1 MIMIN
6 VALAVVAVVVLL
18 MVGACIGLMIM
29 ALVAAR
35 RYTELQGKVSKYAK
49 QADEWHELWR
59 KVNNHYQSYKDVAR
73 QLQVRTRGDGGRFK
87 YVDAHTAVVEQMKEN
102 GNG

>member
-18 MVGACIGLMIM
+18 MLGASVGVVVMGLM
-29 ALVAAR
+29 AAR
-35 RYTELQGKVSKYAK
+35 RYAELQGKVSKYAK
-49 QADEWHELWR
+49 EASEWHGLWR

-73 QLQVRTRGDGGRFK
+73 TLQVRTRGEAGRFM
-87 YVDAHTAVVEQMKEN
+87 YVDAHTAVENQMKEN